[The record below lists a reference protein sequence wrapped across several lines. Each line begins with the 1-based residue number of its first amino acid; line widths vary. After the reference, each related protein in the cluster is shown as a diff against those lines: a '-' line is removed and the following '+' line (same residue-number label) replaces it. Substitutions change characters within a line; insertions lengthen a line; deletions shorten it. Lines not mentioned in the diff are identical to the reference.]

1 MEVHNEGHTALMK
14 FTGAHNMSPCI
25 TSVRIWL
32 KQEVSSW
39 SESQGP
45 EAPEWGDQFTNGE
58 PRPYC
63 VQNVAVIFV

>member
-1 MEVHNEGHTALMK
+1 MEFTA
-14 FTGAHNMSPCI
+14 AQNISPCI

-39 SESQGP
+39 SESQGT
-45 EAPEWGDQFTNGE
+45 EAPEWGDQFPNGE
-58 PRPYC
+58 QLPYC